1 MFANQKG
8 VPNELLINN
17 TLPILFVTG
26 RLDRNSTPGMS
37 QQMNELSKNG
47 IVIIVED
54 AGHLAQ
60 MTHSNEVNN
69 AIKSMVLKI
78 DNGEIDK

>member
-1 MFANQKG
+1 
-8 VPNELLINN
+8 
-17 TLPILFVTG
+17 
-26 RLDRNSTPGMS
+26 MS
-37 QQMNELSKNG
+37 ELSKNG
-47 IVIIVED
+47 IVILVEN

>member
-1 MFANQKG
+1 M
-8 VPNELLINN
+8 
-17 TLPILFVTG
+17 TG
-26 RLDRNSTPGMS
+26 RLDRNSTPCMS
-37 QQMNELSKNG
+37 QQMYKLSKNG

-60 MTHSNEVNN
+60 MTHSNEANN
-69 AIKSMVLKI
+69 AIKSLVLKI

>member
-1 MFANQKG
+1 MYK
-8 VPNELLINN
+8 
-17 TLPILFVTG
+17 
-26 RLDRNSTPGMS
+26 
-37 QQMNELSKNG
+37 LSKNV

-69 AIKSMVLKI
+69 AIKSLVLKI
-78 DNGEIDK
+78 DNGEMDK

>member
-1 MFANQKG
+1 MFASQKG
-8 VPNELLINN
+8 APNELLINN

-26 RLDRNSTPGMS
+26 RLDRNSTPCMS

-69 AIKSMVLKI
+69 AIKSLVLKI

>member
-1 MFANQKG
+1 MPEQVLYEVIKKAKFIKKKQ
-8 VPNELLINN
+8 NECWES
-17 TLPILFVTG
+17 ILK
-26 RLDRNSTPGMS
+26 
-37 QQMNELSKNG
+37 ELSKNG

-69 AIKSMVLKI
+69 AIKSLVLKI